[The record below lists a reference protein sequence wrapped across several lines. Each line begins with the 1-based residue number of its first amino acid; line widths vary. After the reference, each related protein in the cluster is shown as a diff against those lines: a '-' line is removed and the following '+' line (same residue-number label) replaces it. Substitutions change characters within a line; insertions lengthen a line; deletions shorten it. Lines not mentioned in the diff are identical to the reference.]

1 MTSRKKL
8 SPKVIFPPIGKITKA
23 SIEKAV
29 IPAVLPYLSK
39 RGQLLL
45 PKGLLPILV
54 KEPSDIAMVEKA
66 LMKERYLGVIQPLK
80 ELKSKKCLHQ
90 VGCVGR
96 ITTFSEN
103 EDGSLYLILKGI
115 RRFVAQSVVESSK
128 TVMLHVDYSPY
139 DDEHLAFDGEKP
151 SDRGRLMGILKGY
164 LNSVNMDINWND
176 ITSASDES
184 LATSLAMMCPFD
196 ANEKQAILES
206 STIKERIDMITAF
219 IEMSTIK
226 KSPLDWMPH

>member
-1 MTSRKKL
+1 MTLQKKL
-8 SPKVIFPPIGKITKA
+8 SPKLNFPILGKVTKIDA
-23 SIEKAV
+23 EKII
-29 IPAVLPYLSK
+29 IPAVIPYLSK
-39 RGQLLL
+39 SGQLLL

-54 KEPSDIAMVEKA
+54 KAPKDIKAVEKA
-66 LMKERYLGVIQPLK
+66 LMQGRYLGIIQPLK
-80 ELKSKKCLHQ
+80 EFKDKKCLYQ

-115 RRFVAQSVVESSK
+115 RRFFAKSSK
-128 TVMLHVDYSPY
+128 DGLLHVDYSPY
-139 DDEHLAFDGEKP
+139 DDDRVAFDGDKP
-151 SDRGRLMGILKGY
+151 SERGRLMELLKGY
-164 LNSVNMDINWND
+164 LNSVNMEINWND
-176 ITSASDES
+176 ITAASDES

-206 STIKERIDMITAF
+206 STINERIEMITAF

>member
-1 MTSRKKL
+1 MKTQKKL
-8 SPKVIFPPIGKITKA
+8 SPKLNLPVIGTITKIDVKTA
-23 SIEKAV
+23 IIPEV
-29 IPAVLPYLSK
+29 IPYLSK
-39 RGQLLL
+39 SGQLLL

-54 KEPSDIAMVEKA
+54 KDSSDIKRVEKA
-66 LMKERYLGVIQPLK
+66 LMKGRYLGIIQPLK
-80 ELKSKKCLHQ
+80 ELKDKKCLYQ

-115 RRFVAQSVVESSK
+115 RRFVAQSSK
-128 TVMLHVDYSPY
+128 AGMLSVDYTPY
-139 DDEHLAFDGEKP
+139 NDETVAFDGDKP
-151 SDRGRLMGILKGY
+151 SDRGRLMGLLKGY

-176 ITSASDES
+176 ITAASDES

-206 STIKERIDMITAF
+206 STIKERIEMITAF

>member
-1 MTSRKKL
+1 MKTQKKL
-8 SPKVIFPPIGKITKA
+8 SPKLNLPVIGTITKIDVKTA
-23 SIEKAV
+23 IIPEV
-29 IPAVLPYLSK
+29 IPYLSK
-39 RGQLLL
+39 SGQLLL

-54 KEPSDIAMVEKA
+54 KDPSDIKRVEKA
-66 LMKERYLGVIQPLK
+66 LMKGRYLGIIQPLK
-80 ELKSKKCLHQ
+80 ELKDKKCLYQ

-115 RRFVAQSVVESSK
+115 RRFVAQSSK
-128 TVMLHVDYSPY
+128 AGMLSVDYTPY
-139 DDEHLAFDGEKP
+139 NDETVAFDGDKP
-151 SDRGRLMGILKGY
+151 SDRGRLMGLLKGY

-176 ITSASDES
+176 ITAASDES

-206 STIKERIDMITAF
+206 RTIKERIEMITAF

>member
-1 MTSRKKL
+1 MTLQKKL
-8 SPKVIFPPIGKITKA
+8 SPKLNFPILGKVTKIDAEKVI
-23 SIEKAV
+23 
-29 IPAVLPYLSK
+29 IPAVIPYLSK
-39 RGQLLL
+39 SGQLLL

-54 KEPSDIAMVEKA
+54 KAPKDIKAVEKA
-66 LMKERYLGVIQPLK
+66 LMQGRYLGIIQPLK
-80 ELKSKKCLHQ
+80 EFKDKKCLYQ

-115 RRFVAQSVVESSK
+115 RRFLAKSSK
-128 TVMLHVDYSPY
+128 DGLLHVDYSPY
-139 DDEHLAFDGEKP
+139 DDDRVAFDGDKP
-151 SDRGRLMGILKGY
+151 SERGRLMELLKGY
-164 LNSVNMDINWND
+164 LNSVNMEINWND
-176 ITSASDES
+176 ITAASDES

-206 STIKERIDMITAF
+206 STINERIEMITAF

>member
-1 MTSRKKL
+1 MKSHKKL
-8 SPKVIFPPIGKITKA
+8 SLKLNFPTIGKMTKIDVEKVIIPT
-23 SIEKAV
+23 V
-29 IPAVLPYLSK
+29 IPYLSK
-39 RGQLLL
+39 SGQLLL

-54 KEPSDIAMVEKA
+54 KAPEDIKMVEKA
-66 LMKERYLGVIQPLK
+66 LMKGRYIGIIQPQK
-80 ELKSKKCLHQ
+80 ELKNKKCLYP

-115 RRFVAQSVVESSK
+115 RRFSAEATK
-128 TVMLHVDYSPY
+128 DGLLHVDYSLY
-139 DDEHLAFDGEKP
+139 DDERVAFDGDKS
-151 SDRGRLMGILKGY
+151 SDRGRLMGLLKGY

-176 ITSASDES
+176 ITTASDDS
-184 LATSLAMMCPFD
+184 LATSLAMMCPFE
-196 ANEKQAILES
+196 ASEKQAILES
-206 STIKERIDMITAF
+206 STIKERIEMITAF

>member
-1 MTSRKKL
+1 MTLQKKL
-8 SPKVIFPPIGKITKA
+8 SPKLNFPILGKVTKIDA
-23 SIEKAV
+23 EKII
-29 IPAVLPYLSK
+29 IPAVIPYLSK
-39 RGQLLL
+39 SGQLLL

-54 KEPSDIAMVEKA
+54 KAPKDIKAVEKA
-66 LMKERYLGVIQPLK
+66 LMKGRYLGIIQPLK
-80 ELKSKKCLHQ
+80 EFKDKKCLYQ

-115 RRFVAQSVVESSK
+115 RRFLAKASK
-128 TVMLHVDYSPY
+128 DGLLHVDYSPY
-139 DDEHLAFDGEKP
+139 EDDRVAFDGDKP
-151 SDRGRLMGILKGY
+151 SERGRLMELLKGY
-164 LNSVNMDINWND
+164 LNSVNMEINWND
-176 ITSASDES
+176 ITAASDES

-206 STIKERIDMITAF
+206 STINERIEMITAF